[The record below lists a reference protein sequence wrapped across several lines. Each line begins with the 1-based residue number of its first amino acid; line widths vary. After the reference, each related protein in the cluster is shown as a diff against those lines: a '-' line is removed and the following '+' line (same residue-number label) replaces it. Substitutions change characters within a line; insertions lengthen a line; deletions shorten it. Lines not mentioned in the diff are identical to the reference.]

1 MPISHSAATELE
13 QLLGSGTAGELIPD
27 LVRQGLQA
35 LIEDEAATALGADRH
50 QRTEHRRGHRNGS
63 RDRLLTTP
71 AGDIQLRIPRFRTGS
86 FFPSLLEPR
95 RRVDRALCARCQLHR
110 RPPT

>member
-1 MPISHSAATELE
+1 L
-13 QLLGSGTAGELIPD
+13 
-27 LVRQGLQA
+27 
-35 LIEDEAATALGADRH
+35 
-50 QRTEHRRGHRNGS
+50 
-63 RDRLLTTP
+63 
-71 AGDIQLRIPRFRTGS
+71 RTGS